1 MDVDVEDLLVALL
14 AHYDDFVLVVLAV
27 LGERDQLAEVVL
39 NTLAGLADLEGSF
52 LSLKNG
58 KIISKIEEN
67 R

>member
-52 LSLKNG
+52 LSLENG